1 MYKILDDNK
10 LNASIRSFVSRKF
23 DKYDVPVMPSQAKNG
38 ISSRLMQHDDTAT
51 DCIAGDYLWHGDTS
65 FAN

>member
-1 MYKILDDNK
+1 MYKILNDTK
-10 LNASIRSFVSRKF
+10 LNASIKSFVSRKC

-38 ISSRLMQHDDTAT
+38 ISSRLVQADESMK